1 MLAAEPTH
9 AQSQDLVVTD
19 HGIDPATAGS
29 GFVLQPANQVDDRDA
44 VRATVEVVAQEG
56 QPGLTPTPR
65 TVRVEQ
71 FRLPE
76 RGDDSFAA
84 PVHVADYIVHLPN
97 LGTVRV
103 IRCQTRGA
111 LWLIGAKPGTVRH
124 RPISRCP
131 RAGLHRVGQTR
142 RNL

>member
-76 RGDDSFAA
+76 RGDVSFAA

-103 IRCQTRGA
+103 IRCQT
-111 LWLIGAKPGTVRH
+111 LSLIH
-124 RPISRCP
+124 ISEP
-131 RAGLHRVGQTR
+131 TR
-142 RNL
+142 QAEISYAVFCLKKKKE